1 MNDDSIRTS
10 GALRRVSSPIDLVL
24 DRLAN
29 HRVQATGQ
37 DRWRACCPG
46 HGGDN
51 PSALSIG
58 VGTEGQILLRC
69 WQGCAV
75 DQVVASIGLDL
86 SDLFPSR
93 QSHGSS
99 PQRRRLLS
107 PKQALELLY
116 DEAQFVAV
124 CASNIA
130 HEKSLTDDDR
140 ARCLTAAG
148 RIAYLRDEV
157 CE

>member
-1 MNDDSIRTS
+1 MNDDSNRTS
-10 GALRRVSSPIDLVL
+10 GALRGAASPIDLVL
-24 DRLAN
+24 DRLSS

-51 PSALSIG
+51 QSTLSIAVGAKGG
-58 VGTEGQILLRC
+58 VLLHC
-69 WQGCAV
+69 FQGCDV

-86 SDLFPSR
+86 SDLFPPR
-93 QSHGSS
+93 ESHDSS
-99 PQRRRLLS
+99 PQRRHLLA

-116 DEAQFVAV
+116 QEAQLVAV

-130 HEKSLTDDDR
+130 HERALTADDR
-140 ARCLTAAG
+140 ARCLVAAG

-157 CE
+157 CK